1 MAEKQLRVDL
11 EVSSDIAKTFLP
23 PDNEALLNSTISFR
37 GIKKSVAINDVL
49 CEAAPTFQR
58 QTMKML
64 IPIAHCGVLLNCA
77 ICGRGV
83 SRKQATVRTGIKGLC
98 IGSHY
103 AHPRCCRPCCSQ
115 RRVHRVG
122 PGGHRG
128 TGGSNSRLCHVGDGA
143 LSPPLASLLGGQAFY
158 ASDMRA

>member
-64 IPIAHCGVLLNCA
+64 IPIAHFGV
-77 ICGRGV
+77 
-83 SRKQATVRTGIKGLC
+83 KGYYL
-98 IGSHY
+98 
-103 AHPRCCRPCCSQ
+103 AAE
-115 RRVHRVG
+115 
-122 PGGHRG
+122 
-128 TGGSNSRLCHVGDGA
+128 LCHMWAGCFTEASNRSHGYRRA
-143 LSPPLASLLGGQAFY
+143 LYWLSLRPSPLLPSLLQ
-158 ASDMRA
+158 SKTST